1 MAGMTAKKHRFD
13 ATAFWSWFRTN
24 ADQLADNYENSP
36 LLHHLDIQLR
46 RINPGLSWE
55 IGPGISKPLQ
65 LVVSPNLDRRLREI
79 ARAVVSAAPMLRD
92 WEFHFARQPKKWNY
106 KFQLSKGESALPMDA
121 SAWTFVLFKY
131 PDGTREILFKAAG
144 AAKLTRKQRD
154 TAAAIVLES
163 VLGEELL
170 LDFVDEFDLL
180 EKLPA
185 RFKNKERPIRLL
197 RDAVHGVS
205 QVN

>member
-1 MAGMTAKKHRFD
+1 MTANKRRPD
-13 ATAFWSWFRTN
+13 ATALWNWFRTN
-24 ADQLADNYENSP
+24 ADQLADNYKNSP

-46 RINPGLSWE
+46 RINPRLSWE

-65 LVVSPNLDRRLREI
+65 LVVSPNLDRHLREI
-79 ARAVVSAAPMLRD
+79 ARAVVSAAPTLRD

-106 KFQLSKGESALPMDA
+106 KFELSKGKSALPMDA
-121 SAWTFVLFKY
+121 SAWTFVLLKY
-131 PDGTREILFKAAG
+131 PDGTREILLKAAG

-170 LDFVDEFDLL
+170 LDFVDEFDLV

-185 RFKNKERPIRLL
+185 RFRNKERPIRLL
-197 RDAVHGVS
+197 RDAVRGVS